1 MKEHPAFTA
10 STEEV
15 IELFASQRLARIV
28 TIDPDGIPRV
38 GIHVFVHDGLV
49 IEMHLAKDD
58 TQLADIQRGS
68 PVVIEADEVLSSAAS
83 HWIDEENATHAD
95 HFYRFASVWGATELI
110 TTPEAIAAHLRRIL
124 AKYQPEGRHSPVTE
138 SAESYRDAIRFLE
151 VVRVHGTSI
160 RSKFKLA
167 QTTEP
172 KTREEIVRRLSEGG
186 DPTAVRTAGLIRKAS
201 PGARQGT

>member
-10 STEEV
+10 STDEV
-15 IELFASQRLARIV
+15 IALFASQRLARIV

-68 PVVIEADEVLSSAAS
+68 PVVIEVDEVLSNAAS

-95 HFYRFASVWGATELI
+95 QFYRFASVWGATEI
-110 TTPEAIAAHLRRIL
+110 VTTPDAIAEHLRRIL

-138 SAESYRDAIRFLE
+138 SAEHYRDAIRFLE

-167 QTTEP
+167 QTTESA
-172 KTREEIVRRLSEGG
+172 TRDRIVDQLNQRRGPLDE
-186 DPTAVRTAGLIRKAS
+186 RTATLISRTN
-201 PGARQGT
+201 AR